1 MGFFSKLLL
10 LSLIG
15 ALSLLVPQIYRGAV
29 WLLIHE
35 EVLRQGGVVRIGA
48 VEGVVWE
55 NLRLKSVRISLPGSA
70 GALLHAEMDS
80 VDCQFSWINLIP
92 MLGRGRFIEVLSVR
106 GGKFD
111 WAVVPDRVGLMGG
124 AVMWPRKYSFGEAME
139 WPVPTRID
147 LELTEA
153 SVRSVDW
160 DIQFGG
166 VKALLSTVAPGE
178 FKAAKLDCRV
188 QSWSKNFRDLQC
200 KAAVVAGR
208 LQLGDLELVKGVKFS
223 TFAVGLSDVV
233 NGRVDLEM
241 HAQAF
246 GGEVRIQAEADPS
259 NEKAPFDASGTF
271 AGLSMA
277 PLASFLGAEAAG
289 GVLEQGKFSFRGE
302 PSNPGASA
310 SSLRVEAKNFQWESR
325 QWDSLVLGATLV
337 DRRIQIPELSLRQG
351 QNQLVLNG
359 EMQWPGGSDPWWK
372 ADFGMNVTAR
382 IDNLTELS
390 ALLLPEFKYAAGALT
405 VDGAI
410 RSQAGTLGGALIL
423 TGNKLTWR
431 KAPIDEFNAA
441 IKLRGADIQVLN
453 IDLSRGADLLKG
465 KGVFRIGEN
474 WSYEGELRGGV
485 ADLEKYVS
493 LLEPQLSAGSFG
505 GGLQLEWT
513 GKGAPSGHEGRVQC
527 QFRALHPLA
536 ESPRWSQPMSG
547 EVSGTYAAGRVSV
560 DSLTMGDEKVKLET
574 RLTISDGIATF
585 SDLVFSQGNRRALSG
600 TLAFPSRILQGWPNI
615 PEAASFAPA
624 DTVQANLRM
633 DGLDLAQLRRLPGL
647 SPTIAG
653 GLDGQWEMNGPLN
666 ECKGLGSLRLR
677 DAALPV
683 KGALITSLNADCSL
697 EDRMFRML
705 NLSGNFGAPRYEGF
719 FTVRSKDG
727 EPNVVDAALSSKS
740 AVWKGVGGMRF
751 PLLEKGESSLLRLS
765 PLEASGSI
773 AWTLSGPVTKPLLK
787 ADVTLKNV
795 NFGGVP
801 DLRLFW
807 SRAEGARRINA
818 GLDWEWAKDCKLE
831 IKVVSA
837 ENVEVHGTT
846 GAVNV
851 ALTASGSAAAPDL
864 EGEVRMV
871 LRGAVGGIFLDIE
884 PLAITFARGQEPS
897 LEIEGKGMAG
907 PTPFAVSVKGPFS
920 QPQFSY
926 KGAEPLS
933 AEKLKSVFEEGKGW

>member
-1 MGFFSKLLL
+1 
-10 LSLIG
+10 
-15 ALSLLVPQIYRGAV
+15 
-29 WLLIHE
+29 
-35 EVLRQGGVVRIGA
+35 
-48 VEGVVWE
+48 
-55 NLRLKSVRISLPGSA
+55 
-70 GALLHAEMDS
+70 
-80 VDCQFSWINLIP
+80 
-92 MLGRGRFIEVLSVR
+92 
-106 GGKFD
+106 
-111 WAVVPDRVGLMGG
+111 
-124 AVMWPRKYSFGEAME
+124 
-139 WPVPTRID
+139 
-147 LELTEA
+147 
-153 SVRSVDW
+153 
-160 DIQFGG
+160 
-166 VKALLSTVAPGE
+166 
-178 FKAAKLDCRV
+178 
-188 QSWSKNFRDLQC
+188 
-200 KAAVVAGR
+200 
-208 LQLGDLELVKGVKFS
+208 
-223 TFAVGLSDVV
+223 
-233 NGRVDLEM
+233 
-241 HAQAF
+241 
-246 GGEVRIQAEADPS
+246 
-259 NEKAPFDASGTF
+259 
-271 AGLSMA
+271 
-277 PLASFLGAEAAG
+277 
-289 GVLEQGKFSFRGE
+289 
-302 PSNPGASA
+302 
-310 SSLRVEAKNFQWESR
+310 
-325 QWDSLVLGATLV
+325 
-337 DRRIQIPELSLRQG
+337 
-351 QNQLVLNG
+351 
-359 EMQWPGGSDPWWK
+359 MQWPGGSDPWWK

-453 IDLSRGADLLKG
+453 IDLSRGADLLRG

-485 ADLEKYVS
+485 ADLEKYAS
-493 LLEPQLSAGSFG
+493 LLEPQVSAGSFG
-505 GGLQLEWT
+505 GGLHLEWT
-513 GKGAPSGHEGRVQC
+513 GKGAPSGQEGRVQC
-527 QFRALHPLA
+527 QFHALHPLA
-536 ESPRWSQPMSG
+536 DSPRWSQPMSG

-560 DSLTMGDEKVKLET
+560 DSLAMGDGKVKLET
-574 RLTISDGIATF
+574 RLTIADGVATF

-615 PEAASFAPA
+615 PEAASFGPA
-624 DTVQANLRM
+624 DAVQANLRV

-666 ECKGLGSLRLR
+666 ECKGFGSIRLR
-677 DAALPV
+677 DAALTV

-727 EPNVVDAALSSKS
+727 EPNVLDAALSSKS

-765 PLEASGSI
+765 PLEASGAI

-787 ADVTLKNV
+787 ADVILKHV

-807 SRAEGARRINA
+807 SRAEGARRISA

-831 IKVVSA
+831 IKVASA

-926 KGAEPLS
+926 KGTEPLS